1 MHSLLLR
8 LVLFTIFLLFT
19 HNTEAAHL
27 QFQDCQGRPPPYSLF
42 EDHFVPNSL
51 YGFLE
56 KKKNETYLSF
66 QIQASFPTSA
76 ACERSLVDNA
86 SVELSLGA
94 VGGTRRYNSDHQNV
108 TCETRKYTQKNREVH
123 LQILDVLFK
132 IDDPA
137 PLAAYA
143 VEINIDG
150 PEHFSVACLKSFMT
164 PDIGST
170 FQGIS
175 SWGPALIFILVI
187 LVAGWR
193 EWYDLLHPLGDDEE
207 NGPERSPNRSHLT
220 RIADCLTYLQFIFFS
235 SALTLY
241 QPGFLQPV
249 VTGISWSTLMLR
261 KGIVWRDAFYYGIHD
276 GIHEINGTFGG
287 TTGLEHMTQV
297 MAAPVTV
304 HTWANIAGLA
314 FVILFG
320 LYGILQVGLHVR
332 WTRDWFN
339 RSGTLTLESSTLERQ
354 KATVWVALR
363 VFLSYLLFPLTAWTT
378 YQLDSASARP
388 VYYIFLVIS
397 VVALLI
403 IASWWG
409 MASRSP
415 QNMGYLLIDDI
426 HKQDTDGEPSR
437 TQDYYTFVTFIL
449 LFARGVIVGGLQRF
463 GTAQVFSL
471 ITCELIQLCFLAWVR
486 AAPGL
491 LSKPFIM
498 AGARLTVLLLCLG
511 MIPDIWSHTAASVL
525 GYIILI
531 FHTIFIIG
539 MFFIPSALEF
549 GRLAGTS
556 YREWKNTPPPESSR
570 ERPQVYG
577 LRQLRRR
584 PTNRTNLSERGIVDY
599 RSSLS
604 SSEHS
609 STTNSSSN
617 TSNRDSSIRDSS
629 NRDSGPVSPEL
640 LRTYFRSP
648 RPERSISSLSE
659 RNQQFASFE
668 IARPKRSISNHSER
682 NPRSTSSL
690 SNRSRRIPSLDKPET
705 VYENPQERAS
715 EGSSTSGDSGES
727 AEPPSPWETVLPLAT
742 DVDYSVREI
751 DRYYVRPRR
760 VSFGNSGGYSDGSAG
775 QASGWINK
783 LRFWS

>member
-8 LVLFTIFLLFT
+8 LVLFTVFLLFAT
-19 HNTEAAHL
+19 RQTYAAHL
-27 QFQDCQGRPPPYSLF
+27 QFQDCQGHNPSSTITF

-51 YGFLE
+51 NGYLE
-56 KKKNETYLSF
+56 KQNDETHLSF
-66 QIQASFPTSA
+66 QLLANYQTLA
-76 ACERSLVDNA
+76 ACEAALVDNA

-94 VGGTRRYNSDHQNV
+94 VGGTRRYNSDHQNA
-108 TCETRKYTQKNREVH
+108 TCKTKKYKQINLVVH
-123 LQILDVLFK
+123 LQVLDVLFK

-143 VEINIDG
+143 VELNIDG
-150 PEHFSVACLKSFMT
+150 PEHFSVACLRSFLT

-175 SWGPALIFILVI
+175 FWGPALIFIFVI

-193 EWYDLLHPLGDDEE
+193 EWYNLVHPLGDDEE
-207 NGPERSPNRSHLT
+207 NGTDKNPDRSHLT
-220 RIADCLTYLQFIFFS
+220 RIADCLLYFQFIFFS

-249 VTGISWSTLMLR
+249 VTGISWSTLMFR
-261 KGIVWRDAFYYGIHD
+261 KGILWRESHYYGIHN

-287 TTGLEHMTQV
+287 TSGLEHMTQI

-304 HTWANIAGLA
+304 HTWVNIVGLA
-314 FVILFG
+314 FVILVG
-320 LYGILQVGLHVR
+320 LYSILQIGLHVR

-354 KATVWVALR
+354 KATIWVALR

-378 YQLDSASARP
+378 YQLDSATARP
-388 VYYIFLVIS
+388 VYYTCLVIS
-397 VVALLI
+397 IVALLI
-403 IASWWG
+403 IGSWWG
-409 MASRSP
+409 LASRSP

-426 HKQDTDGEPSR
+426 HKQDDDGEPSR
-437 TQDYYTFVTFIL
+437 TQDHYTLVTFIL

-463 GTAQVFSL
+463 GIAQVCSL
-471 ITCELIQLCFLAWVR
+471 IACELIQLCFLAWAT

-491 LSKPFIM
+491 LSKPIFM
-498 AGARLTVLLLCLG
+498 ASARLTVLLLCLG
-511 MIPDIWSHTAASVL
+511 MIPQIWSHTAASVL

-539 MFFIPSALEF
+539 MFLIPTALEF
-549 GRLAGTS
+549 GRLAVTS
-556 YREWKNTPPPESSR
+556 YNEWKSTPPPEAS
-570 ERPQVYG
+570 RPQVYG

-604 SSEHS
+604 YSEHS
-609 STTNSSSN
+609 STTQSSSN
-617 TSNRDSSIRDSS
+617 TSS
-629 NRDSGPVSPEL
+629 NRDSDPVSPEL

-648 RPERSISSLSE
+648 RPERSISSLSD
-659 RNQQFASFE
+659 RNGQFPSFE

-690 SNRSRRIPSLDKPET
+690 SSRSRLFSSLDRPET
-705 VYENPQERAS
+705 VYENPNERTS
-715 EGSSTSGDSGES
+715 EGSSRSQDSGDL
-727 AEPPSPWETVLPLAT
+727 AELPSPWEMVLPLAT

-751 DRYYVRPRR
+751 DRYYVRPRQ
-760 VSFGNSGGYSDGSAG
+760 VSFGNSGNDSDGSAG
-775 QASGWINK
+775 RASGWVNK

>member
-8 LVLFTIFLLFT
+8 LVLFTVFLS
-19 HNTEAAHL
+19 HSDAAHL
-27 QFQDCQGRPPPYSLF
+27 QFQDCQGRPPPNTIIF
-42 EDHFVPNSL
+42 EDHFVPNTL

-56 KKKNETYLSF
+56 KQKDETHLSF
-66 QIQASFPTSA
+66 RLLANFETSA
-76 ACERSLVDNA
+76 ACESALVDNA

-108 TCETRKYTQKNREVH
+108 TCKTIKYKQINREVH
-123 LQILDVLFK
+123 LQYLDVLFR

-137 PLAAYA
+137 PLAAYT
-143 VEINIDG
+143 VELNIDG
-150 PEHFSVACLKSFMT
+150 PKHFSVACLRSFIT
-164 PDIGST
+164 PDIGLT

-175 SWGPALIFILVI
+175 SWGPALIFILVT

-193 EWYDLLHPLGDDEE
+193 EWYNLVHPQGDDEE
-207 NGPERSPNRSHLT
+207 NDTQRSQDRSHLT

-235 SALTLY
+235 SSLTLY

-249 VTGISWSTLMLR
+249 VTGVSWSTLMFR
-261 KGIVWRDAFYYGIHD
+261 KGILWRESLYYGIND

-297 MAAPVTV
+297 MAAPITV
-304 HTWANIAGLA
+304 YTWANIAALA
-314 FVILFG
+314 FVILLG
-320 LYGILQVGLHVR
+320 LYGILQIGLHVR

-339 RSGTLTLESSTLERQ
+339 RSGTLTLESSTFERQ

-378 YQLDSASARP
+378 YQLDSVSARP
-388 VYYIFLVIS
+388 LYYMFLVIS

-409 MASRSP
+409 LASRSP

-437 TQDYYTFVTFIL
+437 TQDYYTLVTFIL

-471 ITCELIQLCFLAWVR
+471 IACEVIQLCFLAWVG

-491 LSKPFIM
+491 LSKPFFM
-498 AGARLTVLLLCLG
+498 AGARLTILLLCMG
-511 MIPDIWSHTAASVL
+511 MIPNIWSHTAASVL

-531 FHTIFIIG
+531 FHSIFIIG
-539 MFFIPSALEF
+539 MFFVPSALEF
-549 GRLAGTS
+549 GRLTVTT

-584 PTNRTNLSERGIVDY
+584 PTNRTNLSERGIVNY

-617 TSNRDSSIRDSS
+617 TSNRDSD
-629 NRDSGPVSPEL
+629 PVSPEL

-659 RNQQFASFE
+659 RNQQFPSFE

-682 NPRSTSSL
+682 DPRSTSSL
-690 SNRSRRIPSLDKPET
+690 SSRSRRFLSLDRPET
-705 VYENPQERAS
+705 VYESPDERTS
-715 EGSSTSGDSGES
+715 EGSSRSEDSGEL
-727 AEPPSPWETVLPLAT
+727 AEPPSPWEMVLPLAT

-760 VSFGNSGGYSDGSAG
+760 VSFGNSGNDSDESAG
-775 QASGWINK
+775 QASKWFNK
-783 LRFWS
+783 FKFWS